1 MTLLVHY
8 SLTAPTTIG
17 IHNLNDTISEDSSPF
32 NKISSNSSVATNS
45 STISLMK
52 NATFSSIS
60 NSTNNDTNINL
71 GEIVKEKEQLQI
83 SPSNLKSNLKAR
95 KNNNDLYFCCTD
107 DTIESLSFPHRKNK
121 DREKNT
127 KSPVLKRNKSPEG
140 EEPYMER
147 RPALLLR
154 FFPDGTAV
162 LISKFQLH
170 LHVKPK
176 QVKFEPDEGLEDE
189 TIELNPIILN
199 DEKSYEVTYKRLE
212 AIPSSR
218 EQNEFDLDESEER
231 EAYSKN
237 LNLPDHEFITTPA
250 TSTNGN
256 NVTPTDNKLLPVLEN
271 TPPPNTT
278 EFKSYMTVTASKN
291 ESKTNESKTNESKK
305 LLPLI
310 GDSPFFM
317 MSEEEMSSL
326 QKQYDPAVAST
337 LQATASLPSA
347 NKSTV
352 HETTTPIPTTS
363 VPQTTLVTP
372 SNSTINTSTNTT
384 TKCLSFK
391 NQLSLALSTEDNI
404 DNALL
409 KRHVFPTL
417 DCDSSSSASNPFA
430 NLKKSDDATT
440 VTPSALPIIA
450 SLYPEPTT
458 TSSYTRNNFV
468 PYLNSHFSNHPTNPD
483 IFVVTSL
490 PMLVDLKATSNHAIT
505 NAPAWREVTVGV
517 VRDQKGQ
524 PLKPRYNNWEA
535 HLRGMRK
542 KTENKFWNDYTTPK
556 PNLRSHSREP
566 LKQNIQQSSSQI
578 SKAFWN
584 DLQRQHHMPGQRHP
598 DRMNNHMYLTN
609 PPRDYPFHTENKIQF
624 WRIRTPNANS
634 GWNKS
639 SNPNLARYSRTTEP
653 HRSSYANYGN
663 TEVSL

>member
-8 SLTAPTTIG
+8 SITAPTSID
-17 IHNLNDTISEDSSPF
+17 IHSLNDTLFEDASPSEK
-32 NKISSNSSVATNS
+32 NSSNSPLATNS

-52 NATFSSIS
+52 NTNFSTTS
-60 NSTNNDTNINL
+60 NNTTNDTNINL
-71 GEIVKEKEQLQI
+71 DEIHKDKEQLRI

-107 DTIESLSFPHRKNK
+107 DTIESLSFPRRKNK

-127 KSPVLKRNKSPEG
+127 KSPVLKLSKAPEE

-176 QVKFEPDEGLEDE
+176 QIKFEPDGGSEDE
-189 TIELNPIILN
+189 TLELNPIILN
-199 DEKSYEVTYKRLE
+199 DEKSYEVAYKRLE

-231 EAYSKN
+231 EAYSKD
-237 LNLPDHEFITTPA
+237 LNTPDHEFITTPV

-256 NVTPTDNKLLPVLEN
+256 NGTPSDNKLLPVLEN
-271 TPPPNTT
+271 TLSSNKTD
-278 EFKSYMTVTASKN
+278 EKSYMTMIATKN
-291 ESKTNESKTNESKK
+291 ESKTNQSGT
-305 LLPLI
+305 LLPII

-317 MSEEEMSSL
+317 MSDEEMSSL
-326 QKQYDPAVAST
+326 QKQYEPAIASP
-337 LQATASLPSA
+337 LQTTASLSSA
-347 NKSTV
+347 NKSNEP
-352 HETTTPIPTTS
+352 ETSKFISTTS
-363 VPQTTLVTP
+363 LLQTTHVTP
-372 SNSTINTSTNTT
+372 SNHTTNTSTNTT

-417 DCDSSSSASNPFA
+417 DCDSSSSARNPFA
-430 NLKKSDDATT
+430 NLKKSVDGTT
-440 VTPSALPIIA
+440 VTPSALPIITR
-450 SLYPEPTT
+450 LYPEPTT
-458 TSSYTRNNFV
+458 TPSYTRSNFV
-468 PYLNSHFSNHPTNPD
+468 PYLNSQFSNHPTNPD

-490 PMLVDLKATSNHAIT
+490 PMSVDLKSSRNHPIT
-505 NAPAWREVTVGV
+505 IAPAWREVTVGV

-524 PLKPRYNNWEA
+524 PLKPRYNNWEVY
-535 HLRGMRK
+535 LRGMRK

-556 PNLRSHSREP
+556 PSLRSHSREP

-584 DLQRQHHMPGQRHP
+584 DLQKQHHMSGQRHP
-598 DRMNNHMYLTN
+598 DRINNHMYLTN
-609 PPRDYPFHTENKIQF
+609 PPRDYPFSNENKIQF
-624 WRIRTPNANS
+624 WRIRTPNAES
-634 GWNKS
+634 GWNTN
-639 SNPNLARYSRTTEP
+639 SNSNTAKYSRIAEP
-653 HRSSYANYGN
+653 YRSSHANYGN
-663 TEVSL
+663 AEVSL

>member
-8 SLTAPTTIG
+8 SLTAPTSID
-17 IHNLNDTISEDSSPF
+17 IRNLNDTISEGTSP
-32 NKISSNSSVATNS
+32 NEKISSNSSVSTNS
-45 STISLMK
+45 SVISLMK
-52 NATFSSIS
+52 DTIFSK
-60 NSTNNDTNINL
+60 NNTKNDTNINL
-71 GEIVKEKEQLQI
+71 EEIVKEKGQLQI

-127 KSPVLKRNKSPEG
+127 KSPILKRNKFSEE

-176 QVKFEPDEGLEDE
+176 QIKFEPDEGSEDE
-189 TIELNPIILN
+189 TIELNPILLN

-212 AIPSSR
+212 AIPSPR
-218 EQNEFDLDESEER
+218 EQNEFDLDESEKR
-231 EAYSKN
+231 EAYSKD
-237 LNLPDHEFITTPA
+237 LNLPDHEFITTPV
-250 TSTNGN
+250 TSTDAN
-256 NVTPTDNKLLPVLEN
+256 NETLRDNKLLPVYEN
-271 TPPPNTT
+271 TPPPNITEVKNHMAVTT
-278 EFKSYMTVTASKN
+278 SKN
-291 ESKTNESKTNESKK
+291 EIKTNKSAK
-305 LLPLI
+305 LLPII

-317 MSEEEMSSL
+317 MREEEMSSL
-326 QKQYDPAVAST
+326 QKQYDPAVASP
-337 LQATASLPSA
+337 LQATPSMSSV
-347 NKSTV
+347 NKSNV
-352 HETTTPIPTTS
+352 HETTTSIPTS
-363 VPQTTLVTP
+363 SLQQTTLVTP
-372 SNSTINTSTNTT
+372 TNSAINTSTNTK

-409 KRHVFPTL
+409 KRNVFPTL
-417 DCDSSSSASNPFA
+417 DCDNSTPASNPFA
-430 NLKKSDDATT
+430 NLKISGDTTT
-440 VTPSALPIIA
+440 VTPSALPIITR
-450 SLYPEPTT
+450 LYPEPTT
-458 TSSYTRNNFV
+458 TPSYTRNNFV
-468 PYLNSHFSNHPTNPD
+468 PYSNSHLSNHPTNTD

-490 PMLVDLKATSNHAIT
+490 PMLIDLKSTRNQPIT

-517 VRDQKGQ
+517 VRDQQGQ

-542 KTENKFWNDYTTPK
+542 KTDNKFWNDFTTPK

-566 LKQNIQQSSSQI
+566 LKQNIQQSPSQI

-584 DLQRQHHMPGQRHP
+584 DLQRQHHMSGQRNH

-609 PPRDYPFHTENKIQF
+609 PPRDYTFHNKDKIQF
-624 WRIRTPNANS
+624 WRIRTPDADSRWNTNGNS
-634 GWNKS
+634 NTAK
-639 SNPNLARYSRTTEP
+639 YSRTTEP
-653 HRSSYANYGN
+653 HRSSYANYGKI
-663 TEVSL
+663 EVSL

>member
-1 MTLLVHY
+1 MTLLIHY
-8 SLTAPTTIG
+8 STTAPTSID
-17 IHNLNDTISEDSSPF
+17 IHSLNDTLFEDTSPSDKSST
-32 NKISSNSSVATNS
+32 NSSVATNS
-45 STISLMK
+45 STIPLMK
-52 NATFSSIS
+52 NTTFSTTF

-71 GEIVKEKEQLQI
+71 DEIHKDKEQLRNG
-83 SPSNLKSNLKAR
+83 PSNLKNNLKAR

-107 DTIESLSFPHRKNK
+107 DIIESLSFPRRKNK

-127 KSPVLKRNKSPEG
+127 KSPVLKRSKAPEE

-176 QVKFEPDEGLEDE
+176 QIKFVPDEGSEDE
-189 TIELNPIILN
+189 TLELNPIILN

-231 EAYSKN
+231 ESKD
-237 LNLPDHEFITTPA
+237 LNIPDHEFITTPV
-250 TSTNGN
+250 TSANDN
-256 NVTPTDNKLLPVLEN
+256 SVTLRGNKLLPVLEN
-271 TPPPNTT
+271 TPPSNKT
-278 EFKSYMTVTASKN
+278 EEKSNMTIIASKN
-291 ESKTNESKTNESKK
+291 ESKTNQNGK
-305 LLPLI
+305 LLPII

-326 QKQYDPAVAST
+326 QKQYEPAVASP
-337 LQATASLPSA
+337 LQATESLSSV
-347 NKSTV
+347 NKSSE
-352 HETTTPIPTTS
+352 HETTTSIPTTS
-363 VPQTTLVTP
+363 LPQTTLVIP
-372 SNSTINTSTNTT
+372 SNSTISTSTNTT

-409 KRHVFPTL
+409 KRNVFPTL
-417 DCDSSSSASNPFA
+417 DCDSSSSARNPFA
-430 NLKKSDDATT
+430 NLKKSDDGST
-440 VTPSALPIIA
+440 VTSSALPIITR
-450 SLYPEPTT
+450 LYPEPTT
-458 TSSYTRNNFV
+458 TPSYTRSNFI
-468 PYLNSHFSNHPTNPD
+468 PYLNSQFSNHPTNTD
-483 IFVVTSL
+483 AFVVTSL
-490 PMLVDLKATSNHAIT
+490 PMSVDLKSTRNHPIT
-505 NAPAWREVTVGV
+505 IAPAWREVTVGV

-524 PLKPRYNNWEA
+524 PLKPRYNNWEVY
-535 HLRGMRK
+535 LRGMRK

-556 PNLRSHSREP
+556 SSLRSHSREP

-584 DLQRQHHMPGQRHP
+584 DLQRQHHMSGQRNP

-609 PPRDYPFHTENKIQF
+609 PPRDYPFSNENKIQF
-624 WRIRTPNANS
+624 WRIRTPNADSEWNTKSNS
-634 GWNKS
+634 NTAK
-639 SNPNLARYSRTTEP
+639 YSRITEP